1 MRRGR
6 HWRSA
11 ATLRIDRTLLPI
23 DAIPRKEVLRY
34 LGYRGQALSAELDAR
49 VDGMM
54 ARVLEVARPL
64 AALRSY
70 PVAREACC
78 DAPPAVALE
87 GTTLRLTGDD
97 AARHLTGAREVVLFA
112 VTLGAGV
119 DLELR
124 RLALV
129 DAVGQVVFDAAA
141 SAAVERVADAAEALV
156 RSYAADKG
164 AFCGWRFSPGYGD
177 LPLEVQPAFLQSLDA
192 TRRLGITLTPGN
204 LMVPTKSV
212 TAFVGIHDAPQE
224 GLASSCELCSLADFC
239 ALRARGVTCRV

>member
-1 MRRGR
+1 MRRVR

-11 ATLRIDRTLLPI
+11 ATLRIDLTALAI
-23 DAIPRKEVLRY
+23 DSIPRSEVLRY
-34 LGYRGQALSAELDAR
+34 LGYRGQGLSAELEAR
-49 VDGMM
+49 LDEAMT
-54 ARVLEVARPL
+54 RCLEVARPL

-70 PVAREACC
+70 KVARVEK
-78 DAPPAVALE
+78 DKVVLD
-87 GTTLRLTGDD
+87 GTTLCLPGLD
-97 AARHLTGAREVVLFA
+97 AAQHVRGARELVLFA
-112 VTLGAGV
+112 VTLGAGI

-141 SAAVERVADAAEALV
+141 SAAVERAADAAEALV

-177 LPLEVQPAFLQSLDA
+177 LPLEVQPAFLRALDA
-192 TRRLGITLTPGN
+192 TRRLGITLEPSN

-212 TAFVGIHDAPQE
+212 TAFVGVHNTPQE
-224 GLASSCELCSLADFC
+224 GLASSCGVCSLADFC
-239 ALRARGVTCRV
+239 GLRARGVTCKA